1 MSRRN
6 SRRRGR
12 PGRGP
17 RHDRAAH
24 RPAATREDRAAIAA
38 IYNAALA
45 ERASTFESART
56 PEDIDG
62 WLGKRHPVLVAE
74 EDGRV
79 IAYAATGAYS
89 PRECYAGVADFSI
102 YVAPEARG
110 RDLGRHVMEALLR
123 EAESAGF
130 HKLTSRV
137 FATNMRSRALL
148 KRLGF
153 REVGVHEKH
162 APLDGVW
169 HDVVVVEKLLLANV
183 R

>member
-1 MSRRN
+1 VSP
-6 SRRRGR
+6 SVR
-12 PGRGP
+12 P
-17 RHDRAAH
+17 
-24 RPAATREDRAAIAA
+24 ATREDREAIAA

-45 ERASTFESART
+45 ERASTFETRPRT
-56 PEDIDG
+56 PEDIDA

-74 EDGRV
+74 EAGRV
-79 IAYAATGAYS
+79 LAYATTGAYS

-110 RDLGRHVMEALLR
+110 RGVARPLLQALLR
-123 EAESAGF
+123 EAEAAGF

-137 FATNMRSRALL
+137 FATNARSRALL
-148 KRLGF
+148 KGLGF

-169 HDVVVVEKLLLANV
+169 HDVVVVERLLLANV

>member
-1 MSRRN
+1 MSALPTVR
-6 SRRRGR
+6 
-12 PGRGP
+12 
-17 RHDRAAH
+17 
-24 RPAATREDRAAIAA
+24 AATREDRAAIAA

-45 ERASTFESART
+45 ERASTFETRPRT

-62 WLGKRHPVLVAE
+62 WLGKRYPVLVAE
-74 EDGRV
+74 EAGRV
-79 IAYAATGAYS
+79 IAYASTGAYS
-89 PRECYAGVADFSI
+89 PRECYAGIADFSV

-110 RDLGRHVMEALLR
+110 RDVGRHVMEALLR
-123 EAESAGF
+123 EAEAAGF

-137 FATNMRSRALL
+137 FATNLRSRALL

-169 HDVVVVEKLLLANV
+169 HDIVVVERVLHANV

>member
-1 MSRRN
+1 MSTTPLP
-6 SRRRGR
+6 GVR
-12 PGRGP
+12 P
-17 RHDRAAH
+17 
-24 RPAATREDRAAIAA
+24 ATREDRAAIAA
-38 IYNAALA
+38 IYNAAIA
-45 ERASTFESART
+45 ERASTFETRPRT
-56 PEDIDG
+56 PEDIDA

-110 RDLGRHVMEALLR
+110 RNVGQHVLQALLK
-123 EAESAGF
+123 EAEAAGF

-137 FATNMRSRALL
+137 FAANVRSRALL
-148 KRLGF
+148 GRLGF

-162 APLDGVW
+162 APLEGVW